1 MATGF
6 IPITDAINSADVIG
20 NVNGDVT
27 TITSIIYTQ
36 EPVDSTWV
44 LESFYVRVENF
55 PSVTIIDG
63 VQYRWTI
70 KSTFQTREGGTYVS
84 NAVLNIGTALVIN
97 KPFFDIVYGS
107 DPINDGK
114 VWTFSFYTLGSYTA
128 SAASFDVTD
137 FYIDGKT
144 AVPITIKSDEN
155 ENFKLNA
162 LSEDATYRF
171 IWELG
176 DKSYSIDK
184 KLESG
189 ATQVSA
195 SYTPPMSWNEEI
207 TNSDKGTLTARVRVI
222 FGTWRYY
229 GIYRSITARVP
240 DSCVPTLSGFTIADT
255 RGRVPTSWGMLVQS
269 NSNIALAS
277 MDYTISYGSQIS
289 KVVMDINGKTY
300 SGTMSSLPF
309 TPTLTEYGVMDVTV
323 QITDQRGRT
332 AEKTAKVTVVQYRPP
347 TLTAESDRC
356 DQLGTLS
363 DDGVYFLAV
372 TETTYSTCNG
382 KNTLSLKMWY
392 KQTGEANYTGV
403 AKELPIGSGTTV
415 CGGDLDPEH
424 SYDVKYE
431 LSDAFN
437 TITLIGYVSTAIY
450 AMHFLHGG
458 HGVAF
463 GQKATVE
470 NAVDFSFDAIFRGDV
485 KFVKDTGE
493 GVTIQQIISALG
505 L

>member
-1 MATGF
+1 MTTTGLL
-6 IPITDAINSADVIG
+6 PITDILNTADVIG
-20 NVNGDVT
+20 SVNGDVT
-27 TITSIIYTQ
+27 TITSITYEQT
-36 EPVDSTWV
+36 P
-44 LESFYVRVENF
+44 LESISFVEFLCISVEDF
-55 PSVTIIDG
+55 PSITIIDG
-63 VQYRWTI
+63 VQYRWTV
-70 KSTFQTREGGTYVS
+70 KSTFQPKEGGTYVS
-84 NAVLNIGTALVIN
+84 NAVLNIGTRLVIN
-97 KPFFDIVYGS
+97 KPFFDYVYGT
-107 DPINDGK
+107 DPINNGTTG
-114 VWTFSFYTLGSYTA
+114 TFSFYSLGNYTA
-128 SAASFDVTD
+128 SFASFDVTD

-144 AVPITIKSDEN
+144 AVPITIRSSDPGAGFN
-155 ENFKLNA
+155 N

-184 KLESG
+184 KLGSG
-189 ATQVSA
+189 ATELSA
-195 SYTPPMSWNEEI
+195 SYTPPISWNEEI
-207 TNSDKGTLTARVRVI
+207 PNSDNGSMTVRVRVI

-229 GIYRSITARVP
+229 GVYRSITARVP
-240 DSCVPTLSGFTIADT
+240 DSCVPTLSGFAIADT
-255 RGRVPTSWGMLVQS
+255 RGRVPASWGMFVQS

-277 MDYTISYGSQIS
+277 LDYAISYGSQIS
-289 KVVMDINGKTY
+289 KVVMDVNGKSY
-300 SGTMSSLPF
+300 SGTMSSLPS

-323 QITDQRGRT
+323 KITDQRGRT

-347 TLTAESDRC
+347 TLEAESDRC
-356 DQLGTLS
+356 DQSGTLS
-363 DDGVYFLAV
+363 DDGVYFLAI
-372 TETTYSTCNG
+372 TETSYSTCNG

-392 KQTGEANYTGV
+392 KQTGEADYTGN
-403 AKELPIGSGTTV
+403 AKTLPVGSGTTV
-415 CGGDLDPEH
+415 CGGDLDPEY

-470 NAVDFSFDAIFRGDV
+470 NAVDFAFDAIFRGSV
-485 KFVKDTGE
+485 KFVKENGE
-493 GVTIQQIISALG
+493 EVTIQQIINALG